1 MRTWM
6 VKNSFK
12 IDWFFLLF

>member
-1 MRTWM
+1 M

-12 IDWFFLLF
+12 AMVPFVG